1 MTSASSKRIR
11 LARLQVQLGCP
22 GCHWA
27 DPSALYKKECC
38 LHPGNIRVD
47 ADGKCLTRKDREDVR
62 RAVFSAAATAR
73 AGGLI

>member
-1 MTSASSKRIR
+1 MTSASSKRIS

-27 DPSALYKKECC
+27 DSSALYKKDCC
-38 LHPGNIRVD
+38 RHPGNIRVD

-62 RAVFSAAATAR
+62 RAAASAASASR